1 MIHVMYKNSFIIIFV
16 LLFHSD
22 GNFSFFGGAVGGSA
36 MVKKRTMV
44 KNSVEGNY
52 INFVLEV
59 HNRAT

>member
-1 MIHVMYKNSFIIIFV
+1 MIHVMYNNSFIIIFV

-22 GNFSFFGGAVGGSA
+22 GSFSFFGGAVGGSA
-36 MVKKRTMV
+36 MVKKRNMV